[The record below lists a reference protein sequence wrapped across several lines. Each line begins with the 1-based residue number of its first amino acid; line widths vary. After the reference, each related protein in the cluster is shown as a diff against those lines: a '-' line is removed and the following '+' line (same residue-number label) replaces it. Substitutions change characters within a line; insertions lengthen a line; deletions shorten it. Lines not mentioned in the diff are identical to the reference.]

1 MSISFRDRKT
11 RTQSHVAVSLA
22 RFEEENQVPN
32 CHIFLL
38 NCSHESPI
46 TKRGLLETAD
56 YDRLNTNLRM
66 MFGPKREEPQQEL
79 KDPFGGAP
87 SSGESLLELNQPL
100 FSDDPSTSTFRY
112 QNVTRENYGYVGQ
125 SIDVKPY
132 GIAKFTFVAQFDNE
146 LGVNQGIKDMYY
158 YEPTLQNFGKRKQA
172 FLTFRKNLQTPKI
185 SNNFLQ
191 RSAAFNN

>member
-1 MSISFRDRKT
+1 MCYLAKFFHSFACRKT

-22 RFEEENQVPN
+22 RFEKENQGPN
-32 CHIFLL
+32 CHNFLL
-38 NCSHESPI
+38 SCSHESPI

-56 YDRLNTNLRM
+56 YDRLNTNLSI
-66 MFGPKREEPQQEL
+66 KSVQKTEEPLQQL
-79 KDPFGGAP
+79 KDPFAGAP

-146 LGVNQGIKDMYY
+146 LGVNQGSYSKYQKYY
-158 YEPTLQNFGKRKQA
+158 
-172 FLTFRKNLQTPKI
+172 
-185 SNNFLQ
+185 
-191 RSAAFNN
+191 

>member
-38 NCSHESPI
+38 DCSHESPI

-66 MFGPKREEPQQEL
+66 MFGPKREEPLQQL

-146 LGVNQGIKDMYY
+146 LGVNQGIRDMYY
-158 YEPTLQNFGKRKQA
+158 YDMNQPFKTFGK
-172 FLTFRKNLQTPKI
+172 
-185 SNNFLQ
+185 
-191 RSAAFNN
+191 

>member
-1 MSISFRDRKT
+1 MCYLAKFFHSFACRKT

-22 RFEEENQVPN
+22 RFEKENQGPN
-32 CHIFLL
+32 CHNFLL

-56 YDRLNTNLRM
+56 YDRLNTNLSM
-66 MFGPKREEPQQEL
+66 MLGPKKEEPLQQL
-79 KDPFGGAP
+79 KDPFAGAP
-87 SSGESLLELNQPL
+87 SSGESLLELKQPL

-146 LGVNQGIKDMYY
+146 LGVNQGSYSKYQKYY
-158 YEPTLQNFGKRKQA
+158 
-172 FLTFRKNLQTPKI
+172 
-185 SNNFLQ
+185 
-191 RSAAFNN
+191 